1 MRPCYR
7 TPAGAAGHPA
17 WAGALA
23 DALGLTDYSPAAPRA
38 AVARALL
45 LAAAL
50 TRAVSAVARRA
61 AGAGRETVRR
71 ALRAALPDDPAAV
84 EARLARG
91 LHAQLPRRFGRRGV
105 PIAIDTHRRPY
116 YGDRRRTPGVCGGP
130 RKASAAWFWGY
141 ATAVALAPGGRHTLA
156 LTAVRRADTPAA
168 VVERVLTQVGRAGV
182 RVRYV
187 LLDRGFYASGVIA
200 ALQRRRLRFVL
211 PMPRGR
217 RAAAP
222 FWHPQAR
229 GWFDHRVRSR
239 RRRAEDVRV
248 RVAVCPGPD
257 RRRPRVFACSA
268 GFGSVPRV
276 ALRYRRRFGIE
287 ASYRQLGEC
296 LARTTTRDARVRLVL
311 VGVALLIRAWWAAGD
326 GRPLA
331 DLRLRVI
338 EWITAPATEPAA
350 RTPHNHTQ

>member
-1 MRPCYR
+1 MRPSYR
-7 TPAGAAGHPA
+7 TPPAAAGHPA
-17 WAGALA
+17 WAAALA
-23 DALGLTDYSPAAPRA
+23 DALALTDYSPAAPRA

-91 LHAQLPRRFGRRGV
+91 LHRQLPRRFGRRPV
-105 PIAIDTHRRPY
+105 PIAIDTHLRPY

-141 ATAVALAPGGRHTLA
+141 ATAVALAPGRRHTLA

-168 VVERVLTQVGRAGV
+168 VVERVLAQVGWAGV

-200 ALQRRRLRFVL
+200 ALQRRRLRVIL
-211 PMPRGR
+211 PLARGHR
-217 RAAAP
+217 SAP
-222 FWHPQAR
+222 FWAPQAR
-229 GWFDHRVRSR
+229 GWFDHRVRNR
-239 RRRAEDVRV
+239 RRRADDARV

-257 RRRPRVFACSA
+257 RRRPLVFACSA

-326 GRPLA
+326 GRPLG

-338 EWITAPATEPAA
+338 VWITGPATEPLD
-350 RTPHNHTQ
+350 HTHYDDTQ